1 MIMRVM
7 MTRLLGNWM
16 MKQILKCHLPLLIH
30 HLPRLSRFGSFLF
43 PRFIPPI
50 ASCWWPLATFESV
63 RFSPFPQIYSTNCI
77 MLVAISNDLTY
88 HLLTCPLIAGS
99 DTLVT
104 AKNTEHF
111 KRTINYYLTLAF
123 D

>member
-1 MIMRVM
+1 
-7 MTRLLGNWM
+7 
-16 MKQILKCHLPLLIH
+16 
-30 HLPRLSRFGSFLF
+30 
-43 PRFIPPI
+43 
-50 ASCWWPLATFESV
+50 
-63 RFSPFPQIYSTNCI
+63 
-77 MLVAISNDLTY
+77 MLVAISDLRVGSVLTFSPDLSHQLYHVGGISNDLTH